1 MNIQRD
7 SGQAPP
13 NRLPVTRCDSFA
25 LPVFRIYVMRLPGID
40 PDSPQGKAMA
50 GSAGWIKSATEDDRL
65 VLSAGGDWTVN
76 GVGALDRQIRALA
89 MNGAGSA
96 RIDTSEIDALDTAG
110 AWLLYRTR
118 RDLAAGG
125 ASVQVDG
132 LDPRHAALVDL
143 VEKADS
149 LHAETERAR
158 PNVLLML
165 VNRVGRSV
173 CAAANELAQLLN
185 FFGLVIITLGRCL
198 KSPRRLRIVSLV
210 NQMEQTGLNA
220 LGIVG
225 MLLFMIGVVLAF
237 QSAEQLRRF
246 AAEIFTADGL
256 AVLVLREIGVLIAA
270 ILIAGRS
277 GSAFTAEIGMMK
289 VNEEVDAMSTIGLN
303 PIEVL
308 VLPRINALLITLPL
322 LTFFAN
328 VAALTGGTIMAVATL
343 DVTYTQFIRQLADAL
358 TLKNLLVGMVKAPVF
373 AFLIGMVGC
382 YEGLKVSG
390 SAESIGRL
398 TTQSVVE
405 SIVLVILADALFS
418 IVFSTLGI

>member
-1 MNIQRD
+1 
-7 SGQAPP
+7 
-13 NRLPVTRCDSFA
+13 
-25 LPVFRIYVMRLPGID
+25 MRLQGIN
-40 PDSPQGKAMA
+40 PDSPQGNAMA
-50 GSAGWIKSATEDDRL
+50 GSAGWIKSATEGDGL
-65 VLSAGGDWTVN
+65 VLSAGGDWTIN
-76 GVGALDRQIRALA
+76 GVGLLDRQIRALA
-89 MNGAGSA
+89 MNGTASA
-96 RIDTSEIDALDTAG
+96 RIDTSEIAALDTAG

-118 RDLAAGG
+118 RELTAGG

-149 LHAETERAR
+149 LHAETERVR
-158 PNVLLML
+158 PNVLLAL
-165 VNRVGRSV
+165 VNRIGRSV
-173 CAAANELAQLLN
+173 CEAADELVHLLN

-289 VNEEVDAMSTIGLN
+289 VNEEVDAMSTIGLD

-358 TLKNLLVGMVKAPVF
+358 TLKDLLVGMVKAPVF

-382 YEGLKVSG
+382 YEGLKVGG

-418 IVFSTLGI
+418 IIFSTLGI

>member
-1 MNIQRD
+1 MVKFAVRW
-7 SGQAPP
+7 
-13 NRLPVTRCDSFA
+13 RWPV
-25 LPVFRIYVMRLPGID
+25 VI
-40 PDSPQGKAMA
+40 
-50 GSAGWIKSATEDDRL
+50 
-65 VLSAGGDWTVN
+65 
-76 GVGALDRQIRALA
+76 
-89 MNGAGSA
+89 
-96 RIDTSEIDALDTAG
+96 
-110 AWLLYRTR
+110 
-118 RDLAAGG
+118 AAGG
-125 ASVQVDG
+125 VTVQLNG
-132 LDPRHAALVDL
+132 LDPRHATLVDL

-149 LHAETERAR
+149 LHAETDRIR
-158 PNVLLML
+158 PNVLLLL

-173 CAAANELAQLLN
+173 CDAVDELGHLLN
-185 FFGLVIITLGRCL
+185 FFGLVIITLGRCIVV
-198 KSPRRLRIVSLV
+198 PRRLRIVSLV

-289 VNEEVDAMSTIGLN
+289 VNEEVDAMSTIGLD

-343 DVTYTQFIRQLADAL
+343 DVTYTQFMRQLADAL

-382 YEGLKVSG
+382 YEGLKVGG

-418 IVFSTLGI
+418 IIFSQLGI